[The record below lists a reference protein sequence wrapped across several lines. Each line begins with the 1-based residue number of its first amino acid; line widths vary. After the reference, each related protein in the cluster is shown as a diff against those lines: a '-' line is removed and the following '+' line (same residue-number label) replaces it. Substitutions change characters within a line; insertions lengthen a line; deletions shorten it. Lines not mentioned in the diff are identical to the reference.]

1 MYEKETLKDAVL
13 FLMNTNKTD
22 IDPAELVAI
31 LYIADIYHLI
41 LYGRTIIDSIKNTKY
56 MLIDTKDM
64 KSLCNE
70 LKGKTSDYIYLSDTD
85 KDALEFAMSKRQIGY
100 FQDIP
105 MCFGLKETEDNPV
118 NLL

>member
-13 FLMNTNKTD
+13 FLMNISKTD

-41 LYGRTIIDSIKNTKY
+41 LFGRTIIDSIKDTKY
-56 MLIDTKDM
+56 MLMDTDDM
-64 KSLCNE
+64 RDLCNE
-70 LKGKTSDYIYLSDTD
+70 LKGKTSNYNCLSETD
-85 KDALEFAMSKRQIGY
+85 KDALEFAKSRREIYY

-105 MCFGLKETEDNPV
+105 MCFGLRHS
-118 NLL
+118 